1 MNIKVDWDKVIEVEP
16 NIEDDNIYT
25 IAIVFDDG
33 TVCTY
38 GYDDKKMFLK
48 DYNKILWEEN
58 I

>member
-1 MNIKVDWDKVIEVEP
+1 MNIKVDWNKVIEIEP
-16 NIEDDNIYT
+16 NIEDDSIYT

-33 TVCTY
+33 EVCTY
-38 GYDDKKMFLK
+38 GYDDKKKFLK